1 MPVGK
6 PAAEREMDCEAPAS
20 RVALRLV
27 VAEAPCG
34 TDGLLA
40 IEREKSNEGACE
52 MVKVALASALAV
64 APLLNALALTTAV
77 VVREKGV
84 V

>member
-1 MPVGK
+1 M
-6 PAAEREMDCEAPAS
+6 
-20 RVALRLV
+20 LV
-27 VAEAPCG
+27 
-34 TDGLLA
+34 
-40 IEREKSNEGACE
+40 